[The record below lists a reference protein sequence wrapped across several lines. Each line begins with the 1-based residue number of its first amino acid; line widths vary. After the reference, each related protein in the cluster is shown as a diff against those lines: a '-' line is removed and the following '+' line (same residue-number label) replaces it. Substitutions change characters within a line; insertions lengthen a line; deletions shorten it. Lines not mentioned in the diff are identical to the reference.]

1 MNGMESE
8 LHSLTNI
15 HISGMSF
22 EARPCTE
29 RREAY
34 DYGGQA
40 IEGALGHTAFHFHF
54 KAAGLVCEQALRSRS
69 SSITPS
75 LGMQYYSLFRSYRRI
90 SVEKVHFREKSSSIS
105 GKEWHSLYRSYAWFL
120 AGTLDEY
127 SAQQIHS

>member
-34 DYGGQA
+34 DYGGEA

-90 SVEKVHFREKSSSIS
+90 SVEKVHFYYESLALLFLSINNTS
-105 GKEWHSLYRSYAWFL
+105 GKLTGY
-120 AGTLDEY
+120 
-127 SAQQIHS
+127 IHTNQNASEKAC